1 MYKAKCNI
9 ACGQRYFVAGREYT
23 KKEIEGLDV
32 NDFENVGKEVVEK
45 EVVVEESTIEE
56 EVVVE
61 KEAKPKKSK
70 K

>member
-9 ACGQRYFVAGREYT
+9 FCDNKYFEAGQVYS

-32 NDFENVGKEVVEK
+32 NDFEVIKDVKQKEVK
-45 EVVVEESTIEE
+45 PKSLTT
-56 EVVVE
+56 
-61 KEAKPKKSK
+61 KDLKPKKTK

>member
-9 ACGQRYFVAGREYT
+9 ACGQRYFEAGREYT

-32 NDFENVGKEVVEK
+32 NDFDIVDVKAPKEEAPK
-45 EVVVEESTIEE
+45 SMTNES
-56 EVVVE
+56 V
-61 KEAKPKKSK
+61 KPKKTK